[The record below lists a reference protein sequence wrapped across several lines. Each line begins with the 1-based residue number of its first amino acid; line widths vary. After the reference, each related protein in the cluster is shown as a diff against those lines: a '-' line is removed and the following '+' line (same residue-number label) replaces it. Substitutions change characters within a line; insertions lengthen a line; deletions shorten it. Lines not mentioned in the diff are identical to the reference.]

1 MRRWYLSRQV
11 LGASGVVAAL
21 LGVFALSAAPTADAQ
36 TPPGNLPGG
45 LIQRIEEDW
54 SVSVNQVDATLAA
67 PQFSTQMARSPW
79 ASRFCN
85 LHLNSVDFP
94 SFNLGGVQT
103 QSWQGSTNL
112 AVITS
117 PNAAI
122 MSTPYELVTWTQYL
136 RVDSAS
142 NQLMFGIGT
151 LQPNT
156 PGSSSTT
163 WGDFSSGMEV
173 AVPGAS
179 KNLDNYDP
187 TYSVQNSG
195 ITFGST
201 RVDSMVLVAVR
212 YYDAGGN
219 LLYTDSTARVVF
231 SGGASGGGN

>member
-1 MRRWYLSRQV
+1 MNVLWSWRSRQV
-11 LGASGVVAAL
+11 LGVFAALAAL
-21 LGVFALSAAPTADAQ
+21 LGVFLLSAAPTADAQ
-36 TPPGNLPGG
+36 TLSLNLPGG
-45 LIQRIEEDW
+45 LVARVEEDW
-54 SVSVNQVDATLAA
+54 SVSVNQPDATLAA

-103 QSWQGSTNL
+103 QSWHGSTNL
-112 AVITS
+112 AVVTS
-117 PNAAI
+117 PDANI

-136 RVDSAS
+136 RVDTAS
-142 NQLMFGIGT
+142 NQLMFGVGT

-163 WGDFSSGMEV
+163 WGDFSGMEV
-173 AVPGAS
+173 AVSGGS
-179 KNLDNYDP
+179 KLLDAYDP
-187 TYSVQNSG
+187 NYSVQNSG

-212 YYDAGGN
+212 YYDAAGN
-219 LLYTDSTARVVF
+219 LLSTDSTPRVVF
-231 SGGASGGGN
+231 SGDSGGDN